1 VNSRP
6 LDAAVRTGERELSPR
21 ELDLVDRSVDD
32 ALLDGSGSGVKISAT
47 SAFRTVSA
55 AQVAII
61 ANHT

>member
-1 VNSRP
+1 
-6 LDAAVRTGERELSPR
+6 VRTGERELSPR